1 MDDTTPPASATALQ
15 DLIDVGANLTH
26 ESFADDLHEVLER
39 AARAGVSQLVVTG
52 SSVAESAAALALACT
67 RPGRL
72 FATAGVHPHL
82 ARAWSAATAAAI
94 RELCTHAQVV
104 AVGEAGLDFNRDFSP
119 RPDQERAFHAQL
131 EMAAHLGKPV
141 FMHERDA
148 FDRFL
153 AIVRE
158 HRSELGAA
166 VVHCFTGDERA
177 CDAYLELDLH
187 IGITGWICDERRG
200 HHLREVV
207 RRIPAGR
214 LMLETDAPYLLPR
227 DLRPRPKTRRNEPM
241 HLAHILAVVA
251 ACTGMSAHALAAATT
266 RTARRFFAL
275 PQAHA
280 LLR

>member
-1 MDDTTPPASATALQ
+1 
-15 DLIDVGANLTH
+15 
-26 ESFADDLHEVLER
+26 
-39 AARAGVSQLVVTG
+39 
-52 SSVAESAAALALACT
+52 
-67 RPGRL
+67 
-72 FATAGVHPHL
+72 
-82 ARAWSAATAAAI
+82 
-94 RELCTHAQVV
+94 
-104 AVGEAGLDFNRDFSP
+104 
-119 RPDQERAFHAQL
+119 
-131 EMAAHLGKPV
+131 MAAHLGKPV

-166 VVHCFTGDERA
+166 VVHCFTGDQRA

-227 DLRPRPKTRRNEPM
+227 DLRPRPRTRRNEPM

-251 ACTGMSAHALAAATT
+251 ACTGMPAHALAAATT
-266 RTARRFFAL
+266 RTARHFFAL
-275 PQAHA
+275 PQADA
-280 LLR
+280 VLR